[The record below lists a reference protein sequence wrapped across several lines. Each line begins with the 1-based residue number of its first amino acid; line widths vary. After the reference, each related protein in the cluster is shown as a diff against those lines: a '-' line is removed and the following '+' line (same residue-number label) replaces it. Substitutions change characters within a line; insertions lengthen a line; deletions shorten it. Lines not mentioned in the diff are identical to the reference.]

1 MPVFAKIGVP
11 EIWRQTAAVWV
22 RFYRLNLEG
31 EYEDADRSVVRFVK
45 RVSKV
50 GENAVLGEFI
60 TWAKAA
66 KLRQSN

>member
-11 EIWRQTAAVWV
+11 EIWRHERGRV
-22 RFYRLNLEG
+22 RFYRLNSEG

-45 RVSKV
+45 RRSKV